1 MSETVHD
8 MLPLAITCGDP
19 AGVGP
24 EVIERWL
31 VDRDRSI
38 EVEVIGPMKWLESL
52 PDDIGKSPVGPVGF
66 ELNPGRP
73 EAAGAQL
80 AWDAMQYAA
89 TGCQNGRFTGVVTGP
104 VSKSAL
110 AAVGYPHLG
119 QTEFFATKWGGD
131 PVMVF
136 RSDHLRVAL
145 VTWHLPLAKVGGALT
160 PAAIERAVQ
169 AAVQL
174 ATVDGIA
181 EPRIAVCGLNPHAGE
196 AGLLGGEEAE
206 LIDPVLDRLRAKVPG
221 LSRTLPGDTVFGRAI
236 KDDFDAVVAMY
247 HDQGLG
253 PLKTVDF
260 DNAVNVTL
268 GLPFVRTSPDHGT
281 GFDIAG
287 RGIANERSFER
298 AVTLA
303 RRLSSQP
310 RS

>member
-196 AGLLGGEEAE
+196 AGLCSHWMSERPVYRSGHGPSQQVGASGGRISA
-206 LIDPVLDRLRAKVPG
+206 
-221 LSRTLPGDTVFGRAI
+221 SRS
-236 KDDFDAVVAMY
+236 
-247 HDQGLG
+247 
-253 PLKTVDF
+253 
-260 DNAVNVTL
+260 N
-268 GLPFVRTSPDHGT
+268 
-281 GFDIAG
+281 
-287 RGIANERSFER
+287 GIFCN
-298 AVTLA
+298 
-303 RRLSSQP
+303 
-310 RS
+310 